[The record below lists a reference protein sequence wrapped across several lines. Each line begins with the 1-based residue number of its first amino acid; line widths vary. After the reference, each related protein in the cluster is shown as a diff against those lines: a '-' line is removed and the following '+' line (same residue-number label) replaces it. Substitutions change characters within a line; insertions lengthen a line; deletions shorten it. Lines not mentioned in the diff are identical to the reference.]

1 MVLLNHQQL
10 SLSQHFGSV
19 PLACKLCA
27 VALGGKGLV
36 WCSSQ
41 LFGSVLLGSS
51 ESQTGSCRKSRAQS
65 KIGASPA
72 ANKCFQFVASP
83 PDAACGG
90 AAEAGVMRPNQV
102 GHFCRIVSSLRLVR
116 VCKSFQSWRNSQV
129 LFVACFVQ
137 CQQTVQFSFKLPK
150 WLVQSW
156 HVQRLLRH
164 LCKFENSYSQR
175 VVVQSFYSR
184 AMAAQSL
191 VLFAK
196 RLFIHA
202 GRLLVWLC
210 ATPAYRVFSSGIFS
224 RTEFNG

>member
-1 MVLLNHQQL
+1 M
-10 SLSQHFGSV
+10 

-102 GHFCRIVSSLRLVR
+102 GHFCRIVLICCWLGFASLSKAGEIAKCYLSLILCNASRRFSSLSG
-116 VCKSFQSWRNSQV
+116 CQNSLCQV
-129 LFVACFVQ
+129 GTCNAC
-137 CQQTVQFSFKLPK
+137 
-150 WLVQSW
+150 
-156 HVQRLLRH
+156 
-164 LCKFENSYSQR
+164 
-175 VVVQSFYSR
+175 
-184 AMAAQSL
+184 
-191 VLFAK
+191 
-196 RLFIHA
+196 
-202 GRLLVWLC
+202 
-210 ATPAYRVFSSGIFS
+210 SGICADLQVHTRS
-224 RTEFNG
+224 AW

>member
-1 MVLLNHQQL
+1 MILVSSQISSAFWCSASISSVLTGSLPFAAPELISTFCSVLFSGLCNLVLLNHQQL

-90 AAEAGVMRPNQV
+90 AAEAGVSC
-102 GHFCRIVSSLRLVR
+102 HE
-116 VCKSFQSWRNSQV
+116 
-129 LFVACFVQ
+129 
-137 CQQTVQFSFKLPK
+137 FS
-150 WLVQSW
+150 
-156 HVQRLLRH
+156 
-164 LCKFENSYSQR
+164 
-175 VVVQSFYSR
+175 
-184 AMAAQSL
+184 
-191 VLFAK
+191 AK
-196 RLFIHA
+196 GA
-202 GRLLVWLC
+202 
-210 ATPAYRVFSSGIFS
+210 
-224 RTEFNG
+224 NN